1 MKRSAATQATHTV
14 APRRRK
20 PPQEELAYTDLD
32 LRCWKD
38 EESDILLESLWLFP
52 NRDRR
57 GPHAGDYHGNFVP
70 QIPYQV
76 LRRFTR
82 PGEVVVDLFSGSGT
96 TLIESCH
103 LGRHGIGVELQ
114 EDVNRI
120 ARERIS
126 QALNPLNVNWKLLT
140 GDSTGTGIRRRV
152 LACLEEW
159 GFPRAHHVILHPPYW
174 DIILFSD
181 GEGGTDLSTASTEQ
195 AFYDQF
201 RAVVDNAVEILMPGR
216 FMTLV
221 IGDKYHKGDWIPLGF
236 GCMEVCRR
244 AGLRLKSLNVKDIQ
258 GNERGKG
265 LTTNLWKYRA
275 LKGGFYLFKHEYVMI
290 FQKPLAAP
298 HKPTC

>member
-1 MKRSAATQATHTV
+1 MNPNAARRPQQRTAATRT
-14 APRRRK
+14 RK
-20 PPQEELAYTDLD
+20 GSEDGLPYTDLD

-38 EESDILLESLWLFP
+38 EDSDILLESLWLFP

-57 GPHAGDYHGNFVP
+57 GPHARDYHGNFVP

-96 TLIESCH
+96 TLIECCH

-114 EDVNRI
+114 EEVNRM
-120 ARERIS
+120 ARERI
-126 QALNPLNVNWKLLT
+126 ALASNPLDVQWKLLT
-140 GDSTGTGIRRRV
+140 GDSRGTAIRRRV
-152 LACLEEW
+152 LGVLEEW
-159 GFPRAHHVILHPPYW
+159 GVPKAHHVILHPPYW

-181 GEGGTDLSTASTEQ
+181 DPEGGDLSTAPTEQ
-195 AFYDQF
+195 KFYEQF
-201 RAVVDNAVEILMPGR
+201 ETVVANAVEILMPGR

-221 IGDKYHKGDWIPLGF
+221 IGDKYHKGEWIPLGF
-236 GCMEVCRR
+236 GCMEACRR

-265 LTTNLWKYRA
+265 LATNLWKYRA

-290 FQKPLAAP
+290 FQKPLA
-298 HKPTC
+298 

>member
-1 MKRSAATQATHTV
+1 MNPNP
-14 APRRRK
+14 APRPSRK
-20 PPQEELAYTDLD
+20 DPPQRSRQGADDGLPYTDLD
-32 LRCWKD
+32 VRCWKD
-38 EESDILLESLWLFP
+38 EDSDILLESLWLFP

-57 GPHAGDYHGNFVP
+57 GPHARDYHGNFVP

-96 TLIESCH
+96 TLIECCH

-114 EDVNRI
+114 EDVNRL
-120 ARERIS
+120 ARDRVS
-126 QALNPLNVNWKLLT
+126 QAANPLEVQWKLLT
-140 GDSTGTGIRRRV
+140 GDSRGLATRRRV
-152 LACLEEW
+152 LSCLESW
-159 GFPRAHHVILHPPYW
+159 GMTRAHHVILHPPYW

-181 GEGGTDLSTASTEQ
+181 GDGDLSCAATE
-195 AFYDQF
+195 DQF
-201 RAVVDNAVEILMPGR
+201 YADFQAVVENGIELLMPGR

-221 IGDKYHKGDWIPLGF
+221 IGDKYHKGEWVPLGF
-236 GCMEVCRR
+236 HCMEICRR

-265 LTTNLWKYRA
+265 LATNLWKYRA

-290 FQKPLAAP
+290 FQKPLAR
-298 HKPTC
+298 